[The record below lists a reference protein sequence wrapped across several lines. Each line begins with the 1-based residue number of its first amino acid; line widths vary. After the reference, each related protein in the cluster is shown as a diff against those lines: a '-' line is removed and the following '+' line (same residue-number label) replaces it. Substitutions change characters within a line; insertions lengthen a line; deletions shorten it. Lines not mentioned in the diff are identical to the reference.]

1 MLTYADVCQVWDVL
15 ALFGYNGGHL
25 KRLIRNMRQLIPT
38 LRRLLQVRQHTS
50 ACLSIRQLIP
60 RSAVYSRY
68 LKVRIL

>member
-38 LRRLLQVRQHTS
+38 LRRLLQVRQLTP
-50 ACLSIRQLIP
+50 AYLSIHQLIP
-60 RSAVYSRY
+60 RPSVYSRY
-68 LKVRIL
+68 SKY

>member
-38 LRRLLQVRQHTS
+38 LRRLLQV
-50 ACLSIRQLIP
+50 
-60 RSAVYSRY
+60 
-68 LKVRIL
+68 LKGLRL